1 MSRQIPPSERIGV
14 KYADYVAKGIL
25 LTEQAGEIN
34 IQTPDG
40 TVTEALRKEVD
51 RLKVELI
58 AHLRTLP
65 QRKAVLKSLN
75 QAQRDA
81 LTLLLPP
88 TEFLDGVSK
97 LIANKLGRK
106 EHVSPATLRWLYR
119 VQMMRLDVLGPE
131 VKQLTVEEWDGIVK
145 ALEAMDEV
153 KPEAKTVKV
162 EIKSAADIDGFAAK
176 VF

>member
-25 LTEQAGEIN
+25 LTERDGEID

-40 TVTEALRKEVD
+40 TVMEALRKEVD

-65 QRKAVLKSLN
+65 QRKETMSKTIEAPPHRLIVWCIRTLDARIAKGDMPPDGWMEWLET
-75 QAQRDA
+75 ADKA
-81 LTLLLPP
+81 LTDSETVRIEIL
-88 TEFLDGVSK
+88 
-97 LIANKLGRK
+97 A
-106 EHVSPATLRWLYR
+106 AT
-119 VQMMRLDVLGPE
+119 
-131 VKQLTVEEWDGIVK
+131 
-145 ALEAMDEV
+145 
-153 KPEAKTVKV
+153 
-162 EIKSAADIDGFAAK
+162 DIDSFIAK